1 MGYKTKTNNKGKEI
15 RSSALQSDL
24 FLIRPR
30 HKSNA
35 YAFVAKALA
44 ITGVRKVLVG
54 EGDYGM
60 AIEASKESELED
72 YLGKN
77 KISYS
82 RLYCLY
88 AFRGESNVNQSNK
101 KA

>member
-35 YAFVAKALA
+35 YKFAAKALSVS
-44 ITGVRKVLVG
+44 GVRKGLVG
-54 EGDYGM
+54 EGDYGVVV
-60 AIEASKESELED
+60 ETGKASDRES
-72 YLGKN
+72 YLNKN
-77 KISYS
+77 KIDYS
-82 RLYCLY
+82 RVYCLY